1 MTKKNFKFNYF
12 GEKRN
17 RVKVTNVFTVFKS
30 FEIIL
35 DDDNILKGDE
45 DDLNMNC
52 FEVGKT
58 PVHF

>member
-58 PVHF
+58 LVHF